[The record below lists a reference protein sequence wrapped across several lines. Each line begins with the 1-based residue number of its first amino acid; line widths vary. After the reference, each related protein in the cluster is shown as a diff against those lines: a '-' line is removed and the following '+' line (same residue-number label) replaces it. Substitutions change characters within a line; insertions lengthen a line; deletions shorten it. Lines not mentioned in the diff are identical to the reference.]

1 MLRTT
6 LLTRRASQAARGARV
21 RRGPR
26 GTRRC
31 VGHWPRRAQLN
42 SAAPSACTGVFRVP
56 RRRRRLGVDGRGA
69 FRGAA
74 ARVRA
79 PSRRAARAPHRR
91 RVQPACADPGARQ
104 HTNTEDNND
113 RQHFDFTPEN
123 MKRVKVILDK
133 YPTNYKQSACI
144 PLLDLAQ
151 RQSNNFLS
159 LAAMEKIAKILE
171 MDPLHV
177 AEVATFYTM
186 FNRKPVGKY
195 FIQLCGTTPCM
206 VCGSEEI
213 KKTIE
218 DFAGVK
224 NGGAR
229 PLRRRLPPP
238 RHPGPAPAQRPP
250 RTASSPFLRSS
261 ASAPASTPR

>member
-1 MLRTT
+1 M
-6 LLTRRASQAARGARV
+6 
-21 RRGPR
+21 P
-26 GTRRC
+26 
-31 VGHWPRRAQLN
+31 P
-42 SAAPSACTGVFRVP
+42 P
-56 RRRRRLGVDGRGA
+56 
-69 FRGAA
+69 
-74 ARVRA
+74 
-79 PSRRAARAPHRR
+79 
-91 RVQPACADPGARQ
+91 CADPGARQ

-123 MKRVKVILDK
+123 MKRVKVIMDK
-133 YPTNYKQSACI
+133 YPSNYKQSACI

-159 LAAMEKIAKILE
+159 LAAMEKVAKILE

-186 FNRKPVGKY
+186 FNRKPVGKF

-218 DFAGVK
+218 DFAGIK
-224 NGGAR
+224 SGGAR
-229 PLRRRLPPP
+229 PRA
-238 RHPGPAPAQRPP
+238 GTVPAPPLTLPAPAAQRPP
-250 RTASSPFLRSS
+250 RTASSPSSRSS
-261 ASAPASTPR
+261 ASAPASTRR